1 MKNQVI
7 KKIFVVEG
15 LVFACWIAMFLVFAD
30 FDNGGFYLWGG
41 FGFCAFAFIVAAAS
55 LYLIDVKSNRSITE
69 INVIPVYYTG
79 IYLAAAVIINSI
91 FVIMAVGEY
100 NAILMLLNFIAFV
113 VFIGV
118 RMSTDSYAN
127 DVSDKIEYAN
137 EKMGKVSAISSN
149 LGILISSTANED
161 IRKQLLKL
169 KENVDYGNS
178 LTSHFTEST
187 EREFLAKLDEIK
199 SMIDL
204 NSEEESINKC
214 IGEISLMWQK
224 RTSLSSTIK

>member
-1 MKNQVI
+1 MKNQII
-7 KKIFVVEG
+7 KKIFLGKG
-15 LVFACWIAMFLVFAD
+15 LVFACWLAMFLVFAD

-41 FGFCAFAFIVAAAS
+41 FGFCTFAFIVAATS
-55 LYLIDVKSNRSITE
+55 LYFVDIKTNRSLTE
-69 INVIPVYYTG
+69 INTIPVYYTG
-79 IYLAAAVIINSI
+79 IYLTVTVIVNSI
-91 FVIMAVGEY
+91 FIIRTAGEY
-100 NAILMLLNFIAFV
+100 NSILMLFNFIAFV
-113 VFIGV
+113 VFMGV
-118 RMSTDSYAN
+118 RMSTDSYVN
-127 DVSDKIEYAN
+127 DVNNQIEYTN

-214 IGEISLMWQK
+214 IEEISLMWQK